1 MKFSNGCWLQKE
13 GCSAFGPAEV
23 YFIKVSDKEVTI
35 CAPTNPVYN
44 RGCTLGGINL
54 TIKIT
59 APHKDV
65 LRVQT
70 YHHLGTVKKNP
81 EFELNMNNQPLEVTE
96 EENLLIIKT
105 KPQSS
110 PPPWN
115 TRSLLAAAGMAGI
128 TSTKNTPFTAA
139 TMKELRT
146 PPAVTIPC

>member
-13 GCSAFGPAEV
+13 GCQAFGPAEA
-23 YFIKVSDKEVTI
+23 YFVKVSDKEVTI

-59 APHKDV
+59 APCREV

-81 EFELNMNNQPLEVTE
+81 EFELNIDNQPL
-96 EENLLIIKT
+96 
-105 KPQSS
+105 
-110 PPPWN
+110 
-115 TRSLLAAAGMAGI
+115 
-128 TSTKNTPFTAA
+128 A
-139 TMKELRT
+139 TMCLRE
-146 PPAVTIPC
+146 IMM